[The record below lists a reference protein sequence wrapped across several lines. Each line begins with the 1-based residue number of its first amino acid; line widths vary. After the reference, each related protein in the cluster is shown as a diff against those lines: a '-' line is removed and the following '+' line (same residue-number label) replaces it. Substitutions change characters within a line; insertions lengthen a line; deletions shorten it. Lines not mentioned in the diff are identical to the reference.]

1 MMSTKISCLFVVVFM
16 GSEKYPG
23 ENCLDDYISKHGG
36 ETNAWTDNEKVKDI
50 LKSLYWS
57 CTYINL
63 SYTFNST
70 SSSEVCLNLT
80 L

>member
-1 MMSTKISCLFVVVFM
+1 M

-36 ETNAWTDNEKVKDI
+36 ETNAWTDNEKVKGI

-57 CTYINL
+57 CTYINMSL
-63 SYTFNST
+63 LQST
-70 SSSEVCLNLT
+70 SRS
-80 L
+80 